1 MKKMYKSLIFYSA
14 IIFLTLGTIPLMS
27 ISADNSISKLPL
39 NETVDL
45 LINGSIPV
53 RVNLTKDFDFVT
65 RLIIELDYDDP
76 NYLGINFAA
85 AGPLTNGV
93 CFCVEG
99 ESLFDFNITVNDDFT
114 HMSYDTTVF
123 KDDKNPKVTH
133 VYSRF
138 SFWKIAPPY
147 GLAITS
153 NDSLFFIVQ
162 DDMTA
167 GGLAILDFEIN
178 VQGFKFVTDIPAE
191 SFTDDLF
198 LVEFLNNLALY
209 LVQYWYIVVAVSAI
223 GIVVIKVLFF

>member
-1 MKKMYKSLIFYSA
+1 MKKMFKLLIFYLA
-14 IIFLTLGTIPLMS
+14 IIFLTIGTIPLIS
-27 ISADNSISKLPL
+27 ISADNSIPKLPL
-39 NETVDL
+39 DDTVDL
-45 LINGSIPV
+45 LINGSIPI
-53 RVNLTKDFDFVT
+53 RINLTKDFDFVT
-65 RLIIELDYDDP
+65 RIIIELDYDDP
-76 NYLGINFAA
+76 NYLGSNFAA
-85 AGPLTNGV
+85 AGPLTNGF
-93 CFCVEG
+93 CFCLEG
-99 ESLFDFNITVNDDFT
+99 ESYFDFNITANDDFT

-133 VYSRF
+133 VYSRL

-167 GGLAILDFEIN
+167 AALAIIDFEIN

-198 LVEFLNNLALY
+198 IIEFLNNLALY
-209 LVQYWYIVVAVSAI
+209 LVQYWFIIVAVSAI
-223 GIVVIKVLFF
+223 VIVVIKVLFF